1 MPGEYCLPSRLT
13 SLTEGY
19 IVEKQYDQL
28 VSTLQAASGKSQAD
42 LLITNLQIVDVYT
55 ETIYPG
61 SLVIKDCKI
70 VAVNPSWKVDAI
82 EAFDGQGMYAAP
94 GFMDAHVHIE
104 TTLLTPEALAS
115 VIVPWGTTSMLV
127 DAMEIANVLGIKGL
141 RALLNNHDLPFRN
154 FMEVPS
160 RVPTAPGLETTGG
173 VLGVEEVDELLADES
188 AVSLGE
194 LDPDKILNFKEEY
207 LKKIITAK
215 SRGKICNGHA
225 IGLNWDQLNVY
236 AAAGLSDDHESVE
249 YEELFERLRLGIK
262 ALVREGSTERNAR
275 QLMAGVIK
283 HNLPTDNLLF
293 CTDDKHVNDIANE
306 GHISHNIQL
315 AIDLGLDPVKAI
327 KIATLNTA
335 RHFRMDDK
343 LGSLTPGR
351 LADIVLLKDLKQIKP
366 AHVFKDGRLAASD
379 GRLNRELT
387 GSYPEF
393 MSSTVTL
400 SPGFQISDFQVAAGG
415 DEARVRVINLY
426 DDQIV
431 NYPTEET
438 LKVRGG
444 CVQADV
450 ERDVLKLSVVERY
463 GKNGQVASGFVR
475 GFKLKKG
482 AIASSVS
489 HDHHNIVIVGTNDV
503 DMHQAAKEL
512 EKCQGGFVA
521 VLDGQVMGL
530 LPLPLGG
537 LMSPDPA
544 AKVMQEIDALNKVVE
559 QMGSDMPAPFMS
571 LSFVSL
577 PTVPE
582 LGLTDKGLI
591 DVKNHCI
598 IPVVID

>member
-1 MPGEYCLPSRLT
+1 M
-13 SLTEGY
+13 
-19 IVEKQYDQL
+19 KNQYESL
-28 VSTLQAASGKSQAD
+28 VSSLKAASGKTQAD
-42 LLITNLQIVDVYT
+42 LHITNLQIVDVYT
-55 ETIYPG
+55 ESIYPG
-61 SLVIKDCKI
+61 SLVTKNCKI
-70 VAVNPSWKVDAI
+70 VALNPSWEVDAV
-82 EAFDGQGMYAAP
+82 EVFDGKGMYAVP

-115 VIVPWGTTSMLV
+115 VIVPWGTTSMFV
-127 DAMEIANVLGIKGL
+127 DAMEIGNVLGIKGL
-141 RALLNNHDLPFRN
+141 RALLNNSDLPFRN

-173 VLGVEEVDELLADES
+173 VLGVEEVAELLADES

-194 LDPDKILNFKEEY
+194 LDPDKVLNFKEEY
-207 LKKIITAK
+207 LKKIITA
-215 SRGKICNGHA
+215 RNLGKICNGHA
-225 IGLNWDQLNVY
+225 IGLNWDQLNIY

-275 QLMAGVIK
+275 ELMSGVIK
-283 HNLPTDNLLF
+283 NNLPTDNLLF
-293 CTDDKHVNDIANE
+293 CTDDKHVNDIAKE
-306 GHISHNIQL
+306 GHISRNIQL

-335 RHFRMDDK
+335 KHFRIEHK

-351 LADIVLLKDLKQIKP
+351 LADLVLLEDLKKIKP
-366 AHVFKDGRLAASD
+366 AHVFKDGRLVASD
-379 GRLNRELT
+379 GKLIQEQS
-387 GSYPEF
+387 GSYPGF
-393 MSSTVTL
+393 MSSTVAL
-400 SPGFQISDFQVAAGG
+400 SPGFQASDFKVTAPE
-415 DEARVRVINLY
+415 DEARVKVINLY
-426 DDQIV
+426 EDQII
-431 NYPTEET
+431 NFATEEI
-438 LKVRGG
+438 LKVVDGS
-444 CVQADV
+444 VQVDPDK
-450 ERDVLKLSVVERY
+450 DVLKLSVVERY

-489 HDHHNIVIVGTNDV
+489 HDHHNIVIVGVNDE
-503 DMHQAAKEL
+503 DMYLAAKEL

-521 VLDGQVMGL
+521 VADNQVKGL

-544 AKVMQEIDALNKVVE
+544 AKVMHQIDALNRAVKE
-559 QMGSDMPAPFMS
+559 LGTDMPSPFMS

-582 LGLTDKGLI
+582 LGLTDQGLI
-591 DVKNHCI
+591 DVKEHCI
-598 IPVVID
+598 VPVVIS